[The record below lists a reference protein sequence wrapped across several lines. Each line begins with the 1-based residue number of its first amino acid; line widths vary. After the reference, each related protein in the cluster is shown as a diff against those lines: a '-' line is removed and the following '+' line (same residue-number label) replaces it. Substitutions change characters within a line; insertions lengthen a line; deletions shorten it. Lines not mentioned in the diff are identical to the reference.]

1 MTGIAPVLMAFCA
14 LGLQA
19 QPAPG
24 GESIV
29 LTGGRIVTVSGAVIE
44 GGTLVIRDGI
54 IAEAGTGVAVPAG
67 VRVVDLAG
75 KTVVP
80 GFIDGYTTLGAS
92 EIPSFGPDEDEAV
105 DPITPHLRIIDALNP
120 DNRFIP
126 RARLEGV
133 TAALSAPYDANLISG
148 QSALIRLA
156 EGSLERLLV
165 RFPVGVHATIGEG
178 PKLRYGAKNKPPGT
192 RMGEMALLRQ
202 TLVDAQQYLEKKTA
216 AKNGAPPATDL
227 KLEALLPVIR
237 GEIPLIISADKREDI
252 LAGLR
257 LTDEFHIKMILNHGT
272 EAHRVT
278 RELAA
283 RKVPVILGPASQA
296 GLRLE
301 TMGGSADTAAR
312 LHQAGIRFAF
322 QSGARGNPAELLA
335 QARAAVAN
343 GLPAEEAMR
352 ALTLYPAQILGVDGL
367 LGSLEPGKAG
377 DVLAFEG
384 DPLRQ
389 LAVLRLVIIGG
400 RIFTR

>member
-1 MTGIAPVLMAFCA
+1 MTGISPVLMAFCA

-105 DPITPHLRIIDALNP
+105 DPIAPHLRIIDALNP

-257 LTDEFHIKMILNHGT
+257 LTDEFQVAEGVEVPDAEVHSAADDCRILHL
-272 EAHRVT
+272 
-278 RELAA
+278 LAA
-283 RKVPVILGPASQA
+283 HPQWRHLQ
-296 GLRLE
+296 
-301 TMGGSADTAAR
+301 AR
-312 LHQAGIRFAF
+312 LAKRNGPVPSGRRYHRRQAEGGREKLPARTFERHRETILSYRHAWWTAPT
-322 QSGARGNPAELLA
+322 ARG
-335 QARAAVAN
+335 
-343 GLPAEEAMR
+343 
-352 ALTLYPAQILGVDGL
+352 
-367 LGSLEPGKAG
+367 
-377 DVLAFEG
+377 
-384 DPLRQ
+384 
-389 LAVLRLVIIGG
+389 
-400 RIFTR
+400 